1 VAKILSRR
9 RRLRFAVAA
18 LLIVIACGI
27 GGCGPS
33 QEEVQREFEQAHE
46 AQAKA
51 EHAEEAARQAQAA
64 AAAAT
69 AAAEKARKD
78 VDAATV
84 EINRVADHVD
94 QLNRERRDEPD
105 AEGEQ

>member
-1 VAKILSRR
+1 MRR
-9 RRLRFAVAA
+9 RRWFTGAV
-18 LLIVIACGI
+18 LLIAIACAI

-33 QEEVQREFEQAHE
+33 QEEVQRELEQAHE

-64 AAAAT
+64 ADAAT
-69 AAAEKARKD
+69 ASADKARKD

-94 QLNRERRDEPD
+94 QLNRERDDEPD
-105 AEGEQ
+105 DDSGR

>member
-1 VAKILSRR
+1 MNDPRTGFLRR
-9 RRLRFAVAA
+9 AALAVALFLTPGA
-18 LLIVIACGI
+18 L
-27 GGCGPS
+27 GCGPS
-33 QEEVQREFEQAHE
+33 QEEVRQELHQANE

-69 AAAEKARKD
+69 AAADKARKD

-84 EINRVADHVD
+84 EINRVADHVA
-94 QLNRERRDEPD
+94 QLNRERDDQSDDEGD
-105 AEGEQ
+105 R